1 MVISIVKSNPMQN
14 VSPEAGVNPMSS
26 VTVAYNIA
34 TFPGLVL
41 NKAVQEYYVRKYD
54 VPTKSTNVEEITTK
68 IEEEKEKKGRED
80 EFGEDTEDTVRR
92 MKGEKDVYIDFYDI
106 EEYEDVFLV
115 TCVPFFVSSGTGFFF
130 LLLAVVLSG
139 GGVVYSLLPFWLGVA
154 FAAHSFPNTVAADA
168 LWQKSDGTESRLRFL
183 GYPIGGVS
191 KVTSRPDF
199 GWTGPVYAL
208 LLLFVAWYIVALA

>member
-1 MVISIVKSNPMQN
+1 M
-14 VSPEAGVNPMSS
+14 SPIGMSS
-26 VTVAYNIA
+26 AVVVFNIL

-54 VPTKSTNVEEITTK
+54 VPTKGTNVEEITSK

-92 MKGEKDVYIDFYDI
+92 MKGEKDVYVDFYDI

-115 TCVPFFVSSGTGFFF
+115 TSVPFFVSSGTGFFF
-130 LLLAVVLSG
+130 LLLAVLFSG
-139 GGVVYSLLPFWLGVA
+139 GGVLYSLLPFWLGVA
-154 FAAHSFPNTVAADA
+154 FAAHSFPDAVAADA
-168 LWQKSDGTESRLRFL
+168 LWQMSGETESRLRFV
-183 GYPIGGVS
+183 GYPLAGVS
-191 KVTSRPDF
+191 KVTSRDDY

-208 LLLFVAWYIVALA
+208 FLLFVAWYVVALA